1 MEWGGNAI
9 VDENRQ
15 EKESIHVEVSIDKM
29 LGIIYFTEPKKGGRK
44 LTLAEIKTAIKDK
57 GIVKGI
63 KEEDLE
69 EIFKEHAYDHK
80 YIIAQGKLPVDGQDG
95 SIKFAFDVKTLKQF
109 KPKVNGDGTVDL
121 KDLSAVKNVKAGD
134 HLASKMLATSG
145 EDGFNVQGHVL
156 RSKKGKEARMPKGR
170 NTKILEDGVTLVSDI
185 DGKLEYDDYNIYINS
200 VYTIFGDL
208 DSGIGNI
215 DFIGSVVVDGSIH
228 SGFTIKASGSVEVRG
243 PVDDAVIIAGEDI
256 LLSYGIQGTEKSKL
270 VAKGNIAA
278 KFIQNAYVEAGGS
291 VITEAILH
299 STVIA
304 GDSIKAEIGK
314 GTIVG
319 GSVAATNL
327 ILAKSIGSPMGT
339 TTTVQMGVPPGI
351 YTEHRALAEELKEK
365 KESLNKIDQSIKFLI
380 RKTKTGNLTLQQKA
394 ILQKCN
400 VTRQSVIEE
409 YEEVRARYE
418 KTGNTLKDVKEGMIK
433 CSDTV
438 YPGVKIIFGNLIK
451 YIDES
456 YVHVVIR
463 KVEGDIH
470 MGI

>member
-1 MEWGGNAI
+1 M
-9 VDENRQ
+9 DENRQ
-15 EKESIHVEVSIDKM
+15 EKEGVHVEVTRDKM
-29 LGIIYFTEPKKGGRK
+29 LGVIYFTEPKNGGRK
-44 LTLAEIKTAIKDK
+44 LTFAEVKTAIKDK
-57 GIVKGI
+57 GIVRGI
-63 KEEDLE
+63 KEDLE
-69 EIFKEHAYDHK
+69 QIFKDHDYNHK
-80 YIIAQGKLPVDGQDG
+80 YIIAQGKSPVDGQDG
-95 SIKFAFDVKTLKQF
+95 SIKFAFDVKALKQF

-134 HLASKMLATSG
+134 HLATKILAASG
-145 EDGFNVQGHVL
+145 EDGFNVQGQVL
-156 RSKKGKEARMPKGR
+156 RAKKGKEARIPKGR
-170 NTKILEDGVTLVSDI
+170 NTKILEDGVTLASDI
-185 DGKLEYDDYNIYINS
+185 DGKLEYDDHNIYVNS

-215 DFIGSVVVDGSIH
+215 DFIGSVVVNGSIH
-228 SGFTIKASGSVEVRG
+228 SGFTIKAGGSVEVRG
-243 PVDDAVIIAGEDI
+243 PVDNAVVIAGEDI

-270 VAKGNIAA
+270 VAKGNVVA

-299 STVIA
+299 STVTA

-339 TTTVQMGVPPGI
+339 TTTVQIGVPPSI
-351 YTEHRALAEELKEK
+351 YIEHRLLAKEFKEK
-365 KESLNKIDQSIKFLI
+365 RESLSKIDQSIKFLI
-380 RKTKTGNLTLQQKA
+380 GKTKTGNLTPQQKA
-394 ILQKCN
+394 MLQKFN

-409 YEEVRARYE
+409 YEEVRVRYE
-418 KTGNTLKDVKEGMIK
+418 KTGKTLKDVKEGIIK

-451 YIDES
+451 YIDEC
-456 YVHVVIR
+456 YVRVVI
-463 KVEGDIH
+463 KKFEGDIY